1 MKSGIEPT
9 RNTGTDRRIVV
20 RAPAAL
26 LVLWILCAC
35 GPQAPPPG
43 DTTAVAD
50 EQAGRDQAGLLEVPR
65 PDLSLLEEVARNAIE
80 EERERL
86 DSVLADPASS
96 DESRGAAYADAG
108 MLYHAY
114 SVYDAA
120 EACYRNAHRLAPDDY
135 RWPYCLGHV
144 YRGQGKPDEAIEQ
157 LSAAVALE
165 PEFVPAL
172 IHLANVEID
181 ENRLDRAEPLLER
194 AREVDP
200 MSAPV
205 LIGLGK
211 VASGR
216 RDYAAAV
223 GFFEEALHLAPGAT
237 EIHYPLGLAY
247 RGLGDQESAERH
259 MLQRGTKRAPIDDPL
274 MATLETLAT
283 GWRIHQNRGTTLFQ
297 KGSYDLALEEFR
309 RAVELAT
316 DEPIARNNLG
326 SALTALGDFEGAE
339 REYRAALD
347 IDAAD
352 SMAHFNLGTLRAQA
366 GRDPEAIEHYRA
378 ALDSNP
384 DYLKARFNLANA
396 LCRVGEFEDAA
407 AQYARVVERD
417 ERNSVARLGEAL
429 ALVRVRRYAEALERL
444 EAGVQAL
451 PEDRPLRH
459 ALARVLSAAPVD
471 EVRDGQRALAICQ
484 ALVNEE
490 PSLQHVATFAMA
502 AAETGQMDV
511 AVQWQEAAIGAVK
524 RTGRS
529 DLLPTLE
536 ENLSRY
542 RNGEPCRMPWGND
555 DPVFSPVT
563 LAPESSR
570 TSSRGP

>member
-1 MKSGIEPT
+1 VKSGIELT
-9 RNTGTDRRIVV
+9 RDGGTHRRNVARV
-20 RAPAAL
+20 PAAL
-26 LVLWILCAC
+26 LALWILSAC
-35 GPQAPPPG
+35 SPQVPAPG
-43 DTTAVAD
+43 DTTAVA
-50 EQAGRDQAGLLEVPR
+50 EERAGRDEAGLLEVPR
-65 PDLSLLEEVARNAIE
+65 PDLSLLEEVARNAID

-86 DSVLADPASS
+86 DSVLADPAAS

-114 SVYDAA
+114 SVHDAA

-144 YRGQGKPDEAIEQ
+144 YRSQGKPDEAVEQ
-157 LSAAVALE
+157 FAAAVSLE

-194 AREVDP
+194 AHEIDP

-223 GFFEEALHLAPGAT
+223 EYFEEALRLAPDAT

-247 RGLGDQESAERH
+247 RGLGEQEKAERH

-309 RAVELAT
+309 RAVELAP

-347 IDAAD
+347 IDPAD
-352 SMAHFNLGTLRAQA
+352 SMAHFNLGTLRARA
-366 GRDPEAIEHYRA
+366 SRDTEAIEHYRS
-378 ALDSNP
+378 ALESNP

-396 LCRVGEFEDAA
+396 LCRAGEFEDAA
-407 AQYARVVERD
+407 AQYGRVVERD
-417 ERNSVARLGEAL
+417 ERNGSARLGEAL
-429 ALVRVRRYAEALERL
+429 ALIRIRRYAEALERL
-444 EAGVQAL
+444 ESGVQAL

-484 ALVNEE
+484 ALVDEE
-490 PSLQHVATFAMA
+490 QSLQHVAAFAMA
-502 AAETGQMDV
+502 AAETGQMDL
-511 AVQWQEAAIGAVK
+511 AVQWQEAAIAAVN

-529 DLLPTLE
+529 DLLPALE
-536 ENLSRY
+536 ENLERY
-542 RNGEPCRMPWGND
+542 RKGEPCRRPWRDD
-555 DPVFSPVT
+555 DPVFFPVT
-563 LAPESSR
+563 LAPESGR
-570 TSSRGP
+570 TSSRGS

>member
-1 MKSGIEPT
+1 VTSEIELTPRPGRCNIT
-9 RNTGTDRRIVV
+9 R
-20 RAPAAL
+20 ALPAAIL
-26 LVLWILCAC
+26 LLCTLIAC
-35 GPQAPPPG
+35 APEPPAPV
-43 DTTAVAD
+43 DTTAVV
-50 EQAGRDQAGLLEVPR
+50 DQPTGGGKAGLLEVPR
-65 PDLSLLEEVARNAIE
+65 PDLSLLDEVARDAIE
-80 EERERL
+80 EKRGGL
-86 DSVLADPASS
+86 DAVLEDSAAS
-96 DESRGAAYADAG
+96 DERRGAVYADAG

-114 SVYDAA
+114 GIFDAA

-135 RWPYCLGHV
+135 RWPYCLGHL
-144 YRGQGKPDEAIEQ
+144 YREQGKQDEAVEHIA
-157 LSAAVALE
+157 AAVELA
-165 PEFVPAL
+165 PEFLPAL
-172 IHLANVEID
+172 INLANVEIK

-194 AREVDP
+194 AREIDP
-200 MSAPV
+200 TSAPV

-216 RDYAAAV
+216 RDHAAAV
-223 GFFEEALHLAPGAT
+223 EYFEEALRLAPAAT

-247 RGLGDQESAERH
+247 RGLGDQAKAERH
-259 MLQRGTKRAPIDDPL
+259 MRLRGTGRAPIDDPL
-274 MATLETLAT
+274 MATLETLVT
-283 GWRIHQNRGTTLFQ
+283 GWRVHQNRGTMYFQ
-297 KGSYDLALEEFR
+297 EGSYDTALEEFR
-309 RAVELAT
+309 RAVELAP

-347 IDAAD
+347 IDPAD

-366 GRDPEAIEHYRA
+366 SRDTEAVDHYRA
-378 ALDSNP
+378 ALESNP

-417 ERNSVARLGEAL
+417 ERNGSARLGEVL

-490 PSLQHVATFAMA
+490 QSLQHVATFAMA
-502 AAETGQMDV
+502 AAETGQMGT
-511 AVQWQEAAIGAVK
+511 AVQWQEAAIGAVQ

-542 RNGEPCRMPWGND
+542 RKGEPCRKPWRDD
-555 DPVFSPVT
+555 DPVFFPET
-563 LAPESSR
+563 LAPESGR